1 MALRTSLRLRLLILI
16 LVPLFLAAAMGVA
29 WQYRKSAQ
37 LAEDVFDQKL
47 SIMALA
53 IYRDLLVTNGERLSP
68 ATKALFEEAADS
80 RFFYHVR
87 GPDGG
92 FITGYSPPPLRPL
105 DRKLALNTP
114 TLFTSVHRG
123 QPVQVVQLMERAKI
137 DGLEGLVQVSVW
149 QDLQQRQ
156 TLANNLAL
164 QSGLTALLLIT
175 TVCLVVVFGIRL
187 GLQPL
192 SSVEQ
197 AISVRSSTDLR
208 PIRRDVPVEVRHIV
222 RRLNKLFS
230 DVTEEQASRDR
241 FISNAAHQ
249 LRNPIAAI
257 QSLAEVAQDA
267 PDLAEAKQRNQE
279 LVEASRTLAR
289 LTEQLLS
296 YERLRNSPLHKQMQP
311 FDPFIADILSA
322 AASKI
327 VESSVELSFSGKCG
341 TAAVEIDTVLV
352 EQVVLNIIDNALVHG
367 GDRLTTITVTT
378 RKDRDYIY
386 LSVCNNGVPIP
397 LSARRHLFERFEQGQ
412 PSAGRSPTGTGLG
425 LAIVKEI
432 CTLHD
437 ADISLTSGKAKTCF
451 QFRFLR

>member
-1 MALRTSLRLRLLILI
+1 MLLRTSLRLRLLVLI
-16 LVPLFLAAAMGVA
+16 LVPLFVAAALGLT

-68 ATKALFEEAADS
+68 STKALFEEAADS
-80 RFFYHVR
+80 QFFYHVR

-92 FITGYSPPPLRPL
+92 FITGYSPPPLRP
-105 DRKLALNTP
+105 RERELALNTP
-114 TLFTSVHRG
+114 ILFTSVHRG

-137 DGLEGLVQVSVW
+137 DGLEGLVLVSVW

-156 TLANNLAL
+156 TLANDLAL
-164 QSGLTALLLIT
+164 QSGLTALFLIS

-187 GLQPL
+187 GLRPL

-208 PIRRDVPVEVRHIV
+208 PIRRNVPVEVRHLV

-267 PDLAEAKQRNQE
+267 PNLAEAKQRNHE
-279 LVEASRTLAR
+279 LVDASRSLAR

-296 YERLRNSPLHKQMQP
+296 YERLRNRPARKQAHL
-311 FDPFIADILSA
+311 FDPFVADILSA
-322 AASKI
+322 VANKVVDAD
-327 VESSVELSFSGKCG
+327 VELSFSGKCG
-341 TAAVEIDTVLV
+341 NAVVKIDAMLV
-352 EQVVLNIIDNALVHG
+352 EQALLNIIDNALVHG
-367 GDRLTTITVTT
+367 GDDLKTITVTT
-378 RKDRDYIY
+378 RKDRKHIY
-386 LSVCNNGVPIP
+386 LSVCNDGTAIP
-397 LSARRHLFERFEQGQ
+397 ASSRRHLFERFEQGQ
-412 PSAGRSPTGTGLG
+412 SSAGHSRTGTGLG

-432 CTLHD
+432 CTLHQ
-437 ADISLTSGKAKTCF
+437 ADISLTSGQARTCF
-451 QFRFLR
+451 KFRFKR